1 MRARMDHPRS
11 PSAHGAGLAAALCW
25 LLLLGSAAPSA
36 GASAAATDTAAAAPA
51 EAPAGVP
58 DFEARKQHI
67 KDVLR
72 KADYKEAESLAG
84 ALLAEA
90 ETAFGKD
97 AVEVAPVLD
106 LLVQIRFESGRAT
119 EAESLDLAQRAVRLR
134 ESAQGKD
141 DVGLAASLANLAS
154 VSYYRGDVAQ
164 AIALTQRAL
173 ELRERALGPEAPQ
186 VVASMANL
194 GSFFWITGDFDR
206 ARSTLERAVEIQER
220 NPKGDRSHLAAM
232 QGNLA
237 SLCAEMGDFARAREL
252 HERSLALTEETL
264 GPDHPAVAV
273 ALTTLASTLQD
284 TGDDEAARPLLERAL
299 RIQEKAL
306 GPSQFDLAPTLDG
319 LGRLSFRAGD
329 YAQARAWFERA
340 LAAMRPADGGP
351 IHPNASVVL
360 EGLGGV
366 SLQLGDYARAQDEY
380 AQSLQIVEKLSG
392 PDHPRVSTSL
402 RHLAWVKIKMGDL
415 EGARPLV
422 ERAARIAEA
431 GAETSLPQYA
441 VALSNL
447 GDLRRALGDDDAALD
462 LISKSLEVQRR
473 ATGEESPSM
482 ALRYGSLGDLYRDRG
497 DDAKARENYERC
509 VALLEKTLSPD
520 HPTHAVALGSLAL
533 AMAKTGEPGPALA
546 TALRAAA
553 IGREHVRLTARA
565 LSEGEALRYAATQ
578 ASSLDLVLTLLA
590 HGSDVPD
597 TTVDRVWEELAL
609 ARGLVLDEMGARN
622 RAAHALSDPAAER
635 LRGEYV
641 AARRHLANLLVR
653 EVGGSGGSAALR
665 FAHGEVDRAE
675 QALLAASTEFRAQQA
690 RERAG
695 LADLLAGLPEGTA
708 LVSYAAYHDLLDGA
722 AEKRPAAGRGRVVA
736 PTRYVAFVREAGGP
750 SFHLVPLGDGAAI
763 DALTS
768 AVRRELPAPGL
779 RVDEQAYRAAGEKL
793 RRRIWDPVAP
803 RLAGSARAFI
813 VADGSL
819 QLIDFGAL
827 PAEGS
832 TAYLIERPLLLHLL
846 SSERDLL
853 AGVSAP
859 ASGGLLA
866 MGDPD
871 FGAAAGASRVTT
883 RAGASVVAKGGGPF
897 RGSRSDC
904 PGFESLRWQRLPQT
918 AREVDEVVQI
928 WSARGAGRSGTSPT
942 VSKLT
947 GPRASEAAFKQQA
960 PGRRVLHL
968 ATHGFFLAED
978 CTAPTPPAAADESGP
993 RENPLHLSGLVLA
1006 GANRRAAA
1014 GPDEE
1019 DDVVTAEEIAA
1030 LDLGATEWAVL
1041 SGCDTGVGAIQA
1053 GEGVFGLR
1061 RAFRVAG
1068 ARTVVMSLRPVQDL
1082 LARSWMKSLY
1092 EARFAK
1098 GLDTA
1103 AAARAASLEELRR
1116 RRAAGQSTH
1125 PAFWAAFIAAGDWR

>member
-1 MRARMDHPRS
+1 MRARIDHPRVFS
-11 PSAHGAGLAAALCW
+11 SRGTGLAAALCW
-25 LLLLGSAAPSA
+25 FLLLAPGHPGA
-36 GASAAATDTAAAAPA
+36 GASAATDTVAAPA
-51 EAPAGVP
+51 EARAGVP
-58 DFEARKQHI
+58 DFEARKQNI
-67 KDVLR
+67 KDVIR
-72 KADYKEAESLAG
+72 KADYKQAESLAG

-97 AVEVAPVLD
+97 SVEVASVLD
-106 LLVQIRFESGRAT
+106 LLVQTRFEGGRAT

-134 ESAQGKD
+134 ESAPGQD
-141 DVGLAASLANLAS
+141 DLGLAASLANLATI
-154 VSYYRGDVAQ
+154 SYYRGDVAQ
-164 AIALTQRAL
+164 AIALTQRTL

-194 GSFFWITGDFDR
+194 GGFFWVTGDFAR

-220 NPKGDRSHLAAM
+220 NPQGDRSHLAAM

-237 SLCAEMGDFARAREL
+237 GLCAEMGDFTRAREL

-306 GPSQFDLAPTLDG
+306 GPTHFDIAPTLDG
-319 LGRLSFRAGD
+319 LGRLSARAGD
-329 YAQARAWFERA
+329 YAQARASFERA
-340 LAAMRPADGGP
+340 LAILRPADGGP

-360 EGLGGV
+360 DSLGGV
-366 SLQLGDYARAQDEY
+366 SLQLGDYPRAQDEY
-380 AQSLQIVEKLSG
+380 TQSLQIEEKLSG
-392 PDHPRVSTSL
+392 PDHPRISTPL
-402 RHLAWVKIKMGDL
+402 RHLAWVKIQMGDL

-431 GAETSLPQYA
+431 GSGNLPQYA
-441 VALSNL
+441 VALANL
-447 GDLRRALGDDDAALD
+447 GDLRRRLGDDAAALD
-462 LISKSLEVQRR
+462 LLSRSLDVQRR
-473 ATGEESPSM
+473 ATGEESASM

-497 DDAKARENYERC
+497 DDAKAREQYERC
-509 VALLEKTLSPD
+509 VALLEKTLPPD
-520 HPTHAVALGSLAL
+520 HPKLAEALGSLAL
-533 AMAKTGEPGPALA
+533 TMAKTGEPGPALA
-546 TALRAAA
+546 TALRAEA

-565 LSEGEALRYAATQ
+565 LSEREALGYAASQ
-578 ASSLDLVLTLLA
+578 ASSLDLVLSLLA
-590 HGSDVPD
+590 HAPDVPD
-597 TTVDRVWEELAL
+597 ATVDQAWEELAL

-665 FAHGEVDRAE
+665 FAHDEVDRTE

-690 RERAG
+690 RESAG
-695 LADLLAGLPEGTA
+695 LADLLAGLPDGTA

-722 AEKRPAAGRGRVVA
+722 AQKRPAAGRGRASA
-736 PTRYVAFVREAGGP
+736 PTRDLAFVREAHGP
-750 SFHLVPLGDGAAI
+750 SFHLVTLGDGDAI
-763 DALTS
+763 DALT
-768 AVRRELPAPGL
+768 ADVRRELPAPGL
-779 RVDEQAYRAAGEKL
+779 RVDEQAYRAAGERL
-793 RRRIWDPVAP
+793 RRRVWDPVAP
-803 RLAGSARAFI
+803 HLTGSERAFI

-827 PAEGS
+827 PAEGAS
-832 TAYLIERPLLLHLL
+832 AYLIERPPLLHLL

-859 ASGGLLA
+859 ARGGLLA

-871 FGAAAGASRVTT
+871 FGAAAAGASRNATTAGASRVATP
-883 RAGASVVAKGGGPF
+883 GGPF

-904 PGFESLRWQRLPQT
+904 PGFERVRWQRLPQT

-928 WSARGAGRSGTSPT
+928 WSARGPGRSGASPT
-942 VSKLT
+942 ISKLT
-947 GPRASEAAFKQQA
+947 GQRASEAAFKQLA
-960 PGRRVLHL
+960 PGRRLLHL

-978 CTAPTPPAAADESGP
+978 CAPPAPSAAPDGSGP

-1041 SGCDTGVGAIQA
+1041 SGCDTGVGAIQS

-1082 LARSWMKSLY
+1082 LARAWMKSLY

-1103 AAARAASLEELRR
+1103 AAARAASLAELRQ